1 MKGDKQSRVVKKVN
15 KSINPVVAGLIA
27 SVILFGV
34 AGSGI
39 LISQLAKSG
48 VQKTLS
54 SPSSDGNS
62 SSFSSAEESS
72 IQSIAKKLS
81 DSVVSIVST
90 TEKTSIFYGYSSR
103 SASAG
108 TGVIATSDGYII
120 TNKHVVGDSKE
131 IQVIL
136 NDGTAYD
143 DVKVVAVDPLNDV
156 AYLKISGVSG
166 LPVAELGDSKT
177 LSTGQ
182 EVIAIGNALGQY
194 EGTVTRGIISGI
206 NRTVNA
212 ASDINS
218 TKIETL
224 SDMIQTDA
232 AINSGNSGGPLV
244 NAKGQVVGIN
254 TAVASQAQ
262 GIGFAIPISATKGML
277 KSLIENGSAKR
288 ASLGVSYIQLTPAI
302 AKENNLSTKNG
313 AWISNK
319 TGSNIKKGSAADRA
333 GLKKD
338 DIIIAVNGVKIG
350 SAGSASSLIG
360 EYKSGDS
367 VKLTIVRDSKE
378 IEVVA
383 TLDGYS
389 S

>member
-1 MKGDKQSRVVKKVN
+1 M
-15 KSINPVVAGLIA
+15 
-27 SVILFGV
+27 ILFGV